1 MEGLTSTDGTFEIRP
16 IGAFGAEIDMDLA
29 RDIAVDPEIVLAAL
43 DRYGVL
49 VFRRQQLERAAL
61 VAFSALFGI
70 PVRHVVAE
78 YLAADHPEV
87 MVLSNNFD
95 ETGKR
100 EGAPNNGIFW
110 HSDQIHRPKPVSLT
124 LLYGREVPPDG
135 GDTLFADMRAIY
147 DALAPDLR
155 DSLEGCRAIHSFCA
169 SYDKN
174 YREAVPLTPAQR
186 AQNPDVD
193 HPVFRTHPRTG
204 RKSVFVDP
212 DSTVA
217 VHGWNALDSQAAI
230 RTITEC
236 IELPASQY
244 RHRWQTGDLVVW
256 DNRCLMHRA
265 TGYDDSRHRRVMWR
279 TQVEG
284 EVPV

>member
-1 MEGLTSTDGTFEIRP
+1 MTDSTIPVRP
-16 IGAFGAEIDMDLA
+16 LGAFGAEVEMDLSHA
-29 RDIAVDPEIVLAAL
+29 AAVDREAVLAAL
-43 DRYGVL
+43 DRYGVV
-49 VFRRQQLERAAL
+49 VFRRQQLTRAAL
-61 VAFSALFGI
+61 VGFSALFGP

-95 ETGKR
+95 GEGKR
-100 EGAPNNGIFW
+100 LGAPNNGIFW
-110 HSDQIHRPKPVSLT
+110 HSDQIHRPRPVSLT
-124 LLYGREVPPDG
+124 LLYGCEVPPDR

-147 DALAPDLR
+147 DALDPALR
-155 DSLEGCRAIHSFCA
+155 DRLEGCAAIHSFCA

-186 AQNPDVD
+186 AANPDID

-204 RKSVFVDP
+204 RKSVYVDP

-217 VHGWNALDSQAAI
+217 IRGWSEKDSEVAI
-230 RTITEC
+230 RSITDH
-236 IELPASQY
+236 IEQPAFQY
-244 RHRWQTGDLVVW
+244 RHRWQPGDLVVW

-265 TGYDDSRHRRVMWR
+265 TGYDDAQHRRIMWR